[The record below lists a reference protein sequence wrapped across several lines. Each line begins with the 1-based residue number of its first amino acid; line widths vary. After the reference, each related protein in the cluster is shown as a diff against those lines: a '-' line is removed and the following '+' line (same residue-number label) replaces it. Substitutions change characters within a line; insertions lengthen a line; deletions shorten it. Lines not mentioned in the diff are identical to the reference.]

1 MFQLNY
7 RIRISRASPP
17 LDCVDNKAATDE
29 IHRAEGGEGW
39 GPTQERWNERSGQ
52 WKSFGQF
59 VEISANQRGID
70 YNLRLKENHFC
81 KSHLR
86 VTSLPPSLPLFTS
99 CRMTS
104 NKVDYRF
111 VLILCTGDYLFSC
124 NGTHPLFSLL
134 FWLLANKMFFC
145 FRTFHLH
152 LRRRRRFERVN
163 NIVCHYRH
171 VSASPAKFL

>member
-1 MFQLNY
+1 M
-7 RIRISRASPP
+7 
-17 LDCVDNKAATDE
+17 
-29 IHRAEGGEGW
+29 
-39 GPTQERWNERSGQ
+39 
-52 WKSFGQF
+52 
-59 VEISANQRGID
+59 EISANQRGID

-124 NGTHPLFSLL
+124 NGTHPLFSLSSCSCCFGCSRIRCSFVFALSTFISVVVVLSASTTLYVIIGL
-134 FWLLANKMFFC
+134 F
-145 FRTFHLH
+145 LH
-152 LRRRRRFERVN
+152 LLQSF
-163 NIVCHYRH
+163 
-171 VSASPAKFL
+171 SKFSHIAAFLWRISMTT